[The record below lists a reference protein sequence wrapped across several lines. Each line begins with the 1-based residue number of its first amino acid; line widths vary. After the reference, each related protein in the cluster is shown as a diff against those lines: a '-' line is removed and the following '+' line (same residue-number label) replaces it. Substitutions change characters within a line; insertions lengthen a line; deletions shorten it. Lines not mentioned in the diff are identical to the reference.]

1 MLRAALGGLCTPAV
15 SLALAVAAD
24 RVVCVALFRLVAAGG
39 GDDGDGSGGSGSDG
53 EGGGKKGKKRKR
65 DESEDEEEDDDGG
78 NESDGFDSDG
88 LFATPLLFGS
98 ARCLPRFY

>member
-1 MLRAALGGLCTPAV
+1 MTVEGGACVAALGGLCTNCSA

-24 RVVCVALFRLVAAGG
+24 SCGVCSRLVSSCAAGG

-65 DESEDEEEDDDGG
+65 DESEDEEEEDDGG

-88 LFATPLLFGS
+88 LFATPLLFG
-98 ARCLPRFY
+98 